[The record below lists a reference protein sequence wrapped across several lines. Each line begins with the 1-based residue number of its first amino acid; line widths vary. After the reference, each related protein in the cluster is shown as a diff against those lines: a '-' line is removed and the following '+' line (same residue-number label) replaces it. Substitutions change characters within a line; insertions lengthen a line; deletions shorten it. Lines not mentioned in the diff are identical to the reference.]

1 MACASSSAGWARLI
15 HLTLL
20 RGETNMPA
28 FLYEA
33 TDRDGKHHAGRVQ
46 AENLPAARYRL
57 ELQGCSEIRFH
68 TDPRTEAQSHAEG
81 VVLAE
86 GVTPTQEMAAR
97 LTRGGSLADLRSIYA
112 GNWIVW
118 LPTTIWALWSLYAG
132 PPFDVVKRLS
142 FILAVVGLLFPLWA
156 ALPSRLYARML
167 DAQAWARW
175 DELIMLCRRARQ
187 LRKFFRLGSIQID
200 AEFRHA
206 AAVAAQGDLRG
217 ALAAVRHH
225 GTTLPKHIYL
235 GRLASIY
242 GAAQDWQGMADLQA
256 EAVELSGR
264 ETLEIIDH
272 ATTLAWRLG
281 HTEEAA
287 ALLEEVRD
295 TEKTIMAEAYFNYA
309 SGIVSISRG
318 HHAAAVEQLS
328 LAADALGASGNNAL
342 LEYMADY
349 TLAHLVLA
357 LAGQGQIALARSL
370 LSGVLPRLKAFRDL
384 ALTRRCADAVLGK
397 RQGQ

>member
-1 MACASSSAGWARLI
+1 
-15 HLTLL
+15 
-20 RGETNMPA
+20 MPA

-33 TDRDGKHHAGRVQ
+33 QDRDGTHHAGRVQ
-46 AENLPAARYRL
+46 AENLAAARYRL

-81 VVLAE
+81 AVLPE
-86 GVTPTQEMAAR
+86 GVTPAQEVSAR
-97 LTRGGSLADLRSIYA
+97 LTRGGTLAELRSIYA

-118 LPTTIWALWSLYAG
+118 LPATIWALWSLYAG
-132 PPFDVVKRLS
+132 PPFGAVKWLS
-142 FILAVVGLLFPLWA
+142 FVLAIIGLLFPLWA
-156 ALPSRLYARML
+156 AVPSRLYARML

-175 DELIMLCRRARQ
+175 DELIVLCQRARR
-187 LRKFFRLGSIQID
+187 LRKYFQLGPVQID
-200 AEFRHA
+200 AEFRLA
-206 AAVAAQGDLRG
+206 AAIAAKGDLRQ
-217 ALAAVRHH
+217 ALADIRHH

-235 GRLASIY
+235 GRVASIH
-242 GAAQDWQGMADLQA
+242 GAAQNWQGMADLQS
-256 EAVELSGR
+256 EAVALSGR
-264 ETLEIIDH
+264 GTLEVIDH

-281 HTEEAA
+281 RTEEAA

-295 TEKTIMAEAYFNYA
+295 HEKTVMAEAYFNYV

-318 HHAAAVEQLS
+318 HHATAVEQLS
-328 LAADALGASGNNAL
+328 RAAETLGASGNNAL
-342 LEYMADY
+342 LDYMVDY

-357 LAGQGQIALARSL
+357 LAGQGQLTRARSL

-397 RQGQ
+397 RQAR